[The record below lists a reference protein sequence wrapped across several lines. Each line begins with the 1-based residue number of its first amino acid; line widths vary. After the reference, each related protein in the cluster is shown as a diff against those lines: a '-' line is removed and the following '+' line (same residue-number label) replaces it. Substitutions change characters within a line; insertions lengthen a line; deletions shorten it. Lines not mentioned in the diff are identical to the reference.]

1 MGYFTTFAV
10 TAQENGKEIDFSDS
24 MKHELAK
31 ITQEIDSTDIDEL
44 AERYFNSKW
53 YSYDSDVKLLS
64 EKFPNIVFTVE
75 EQGEDSDDLWKHYFF
90 NGKSQFAKGQIVY
103 PQFDEKILEDQI
115 IPDNGSIT
123 FKF

>member
-10 TAQENGKEIDFSDS
+10 TAQENGKEIDFSDI

-44 AERYFNSKW
+44 ADGCFNSKW

-64 EKFPNIVFTVE
+64 EKFPNIVFTVDG
-75 EQGEDSDDLWKHYFF
+75 QGEDSDDFWKHYFLT
-90 NGKSQFAKGQIVY
+90 
-103 PQFDEKILEDQI
+103 EKANLQ
-115 IPDNGSIT
+115 
-123 FKF
+123 KRK

>member
-44 AERYFNSKW
+44 AEGYFNSKW

-75 EQGEDSDDLWKHYFF
+75 GQGEDSDDLWKHYFF
-90 NGKSQFAKGQIVY
+90 NGKSQFAKAQIVY
-103 PQFDEKILEDQI
+103 PEFDEKLLEE
-115 IPDNGSIT
+115 
-123 FKF
+123 

>member
-44 AERYFNSKW
+44 AEGYFNSKW

-75 EQGEDSDDLWKHYFF
+75 GQGEDLWKHYFF
-90 NGKSQFAKGQIVY
+90 NGKSQFAKAQIVY
-103 PQFDEKILEDQI
+103 PQFDEKLLEE
-115 IPDNGSIT
+115 
-123 FKF
+123 